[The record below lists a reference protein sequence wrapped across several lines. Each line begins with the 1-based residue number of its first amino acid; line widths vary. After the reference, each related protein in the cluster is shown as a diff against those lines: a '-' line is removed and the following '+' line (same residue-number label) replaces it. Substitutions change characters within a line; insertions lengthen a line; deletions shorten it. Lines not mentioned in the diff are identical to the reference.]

1 MYREYYP
8 YAFLRPQ
15 QPQNTRVRLRTDLD
29 SKSSDI
35 PNKRARRNTA
45 DHSAHSQSDLPDS
58 PLTPASSDQ
67 SRWSAQP
74 VSRPHRRPL
83 SSTGTFAIPPAP
95 RGHSLKGASL
105 YPEPTVASLSSAGSS
120 GWHSVDGGSSYPSF
134 PSMNMSA
141 EDNMATPK
149 FAPLP
154 PPPSLRRPNA
164 PKPVPTKSTAA
175 LPTFRRRT
183 TSATSATELLDH
195 PQIKAALQRHK
206 ELSWKSLQE
215 QVGGAWEPKGELK
228 VMLGDGAPGNL
239 MKRYS
244 ASEILDPTNWNA
256 ETRNE
261 DPSETPSQRI
271 WFQVRPPMK
280 GANEVKTF
288 RNPDVDMSDSKS
300 QSSVDND
307 MPIDAP
313 GQNLEKVGTE
323 KLISAS
329 KELMINQLFP
339 KYDPFIPGLPAGA
352 IYLRHDHDRFEYRPY
367 GWGHRDEEGGDGM
380 QGIERDTQTMALMRT
395 PSGTPGGRYI
405 APSNRR
411 LLQWSLAQA
420 RWLFVLNEMP
430 TMERPRK
437 AGGYP
442 IPDRLNSFLQ
452 QGEVI
457 RRIDLDGNNRD
468 PDGQDASHMQWE
480 WVLPIRKKLWV
491 SPMEDIIKK
500 CGSNAVPVWDLGGR
514 MLWDQNVGQ
523 WRYIVS
529 GPTREI
535 KEVGQD
541 AHGIN
546 HEIAYDVCE
555 GGRPRI
561 SWNDF
566 MNAREYLVR
575 LQRKISKLKARVRE
589 RSVVRQ
595 APTEA
600 AVASLPS
607 ELAVKREE
615 DLDSNS
621 NFSDTLGDHETS
633 MLTGAHIKEEKEH
646 GHDMSVDHAQHC
658 ASALL
663 NMMMSTGKVLPS
675 TGSSHRGLANA
686 APQPQENAM
695 SLDLGLQDRTH
706 LRVVLPNNGFGE
718 ITSGSPSLSPTASH
732 ASARRSISVEDDRDS
747 PSSHMGIE

>member
-29 SKSSDI
+29 SKSSDT
-35 PNKRARRNTA
+35 PHKRARRNTA
-45 DHSAHSQSDLPDS
+45 DHSTHSQSDLPDS

-74 VSRPHRRPL
+74 VSRPHSRAAMGRLQTEPTMPLDMQGNPTDAGSRNSDGLLSAGGRPL

-95 RGHSLKGASL
+95 RDHSLKSSSL
-105 YPEPTVASLSSAGSS
+105 YPEPTIASLASSGSSA
-120 GWHSVDGGSSYPSF
+120 WHSVDGGPSYPSF
-134 PSMNMSA
+134 PSINMNTSA

-154 PPPSLRRPNA
+154 PPPSLRRPHA
-164 PKPVPTKSTAA
+164 PKPIPTKGAA
-175 LPTFRRRT
+175 TLPQFRRRT

-228 VMLGDGAPGNL
+228 VMLGDGAPGSL

-261 DPSETPSQRI
+261 DQAETPSQRI

-307 MPIDAP
+307 MPIDASA
-313 GQNLEKVGTE
+313 QNLEKVGTE

-339 KYDPFIPGLPAGA
+339 KYDPYIPGLPAGA
-352 IYLRHDHDRFEYRPY
+352 VYLRHDHDRFEYRPY
-367 GWGHRDEEGGDGM
+367 GWGHRDEEGEDGM

-457 RRIDLDGNNRD
+457 RRIDLDENNKD
-468 PDGQDASHMQWE
+468 PNGQDASHMQWE

-491 SPMEDIIKK
+491 SPMEDIVKK
-500 CGSNAVPVWDLGGR
+500 CGSNAAPVWDLGGR

-541 AHGIN
+541 QHGIN
-546 HEIAYDVCE
+546 HEIIYDVCE

-575 LQRKISKLKARVRE
+575 SLQY
-589 RSVVRQ
+589 
-595 APTEA
+595 
-600 AVASLPS
+600 
-607 ELAVKREE
+607 
-615 DLDSNS
+615 
-621 NFSDTLGDHETS
+621 
-633 MLTGAHIKEEKEH
+633 
-646 GHDMSVDHAQHC
+646 
-658 ASALL
+658 LL
-663 NMMMSTGKVLPS
+663 
-675 TGSSHRGLANA
+675 
-686 APQPQENAM
+686 
-695 SLDLGLQDRTH
+695 
-706 LRVVLPNNGFGE
+706 
-718 ITSGSPSLSPTASH
+718 
-732 ASARRSISVEDDRDS
+732 
-747 PSSHMGIE
+747 